1 LSADLQVVR
10 HPPLPLVAAAS
21 PKIAALAS
29 QEGGMKPSITYLHL
43 LAKTPFFTRLN
54 RKQLQWVIDH
64 SKEWEAAKGN
74 LIARS
79 DSDPGS
85 FWVLLDGGWQI
96 ETGSRKYRAG
106 HADPGNWYGADTVRA
121 AALASRLVASADSYV
136 LEIRLEDFNE
146 MIRQGFD
153 FDQHLRRGVQFYS
166 EILKP

>member
-1 LSADLQVVR
+1 MQVEQ
-10 HPPLPLVAAAS
+10 HPPPPMAVAAS

-29 QEGGMKPSITYLHL
+29 QGGNMKPSITYLHL
-43 LAKTPFFTRLN
+43 LAKTPFFTGLN

-85 FWVLLDGGWQI
+85 FWVLLDGGWKI
-96 ETGSRKYRAG
+96 EAGSRTYPVG
-106 HADPGNWYGADTVRA
+106 HADPGNWYGADTVHTA
-121 AALASRLVASADSYV
+121 AVASRLMASADSYV
-136 LEIRLEDFNE
+136 MEIRLEDFNE

-153 FDQHLRRGVQFYS
+153 FDRHLRRGVQFYS